1 MNLRD
6 WKFKTIIAGIL
17 TLAICISLLY
27 PMEIYAAEDSDE
39 DAGMYVETINDQAQ
53 ENKENIIE
61 ESKENIVSEENPE
74 AEQIVP
80 DGQENE
86 EIIPEKEKNTVS
98 DAQKLD
104 NINMSDQ
111 ISKETSPE
119 EQKTEGQE
127 ERSAE
132 WNVIETE
139 DLTLQYDDRYSFDAV
154 RPGWK
159 IASVKTIEILSNR
172 VEAGQNTGERDKE
185 VVLCDRE
192 NGADIEAAGVGKAK
206 LLLVPAE
213 KLELAQKI
221 LKDPENVSDVHET
234 IDAVQVNV
242 TVEPARL
249 TLMYVAGQSNA
260 EGYCSAD
267 SGYRRSDS
275 IGCENGEVYSTYASA
290 ASRASSIAGIS
301 FSEPCTTDNASDF
314 VAGSLG
320 GDKSISG
327 KLLEYKLNALTTE
340 GNGKTG
346 LDSGLAYEWNRLTGD
361 KIWVV
366 NTAWGGT
373 SIDTW
378 IPGGASYRKS
388 MAVNSLVRK
397 TYEAEIEA
405 GHYTEGRSLMFW
417 LQGEADRKK
426 TAEAYYDSFEKL
438 YHAFDQELYLDGV
451 GIIMVRSN
459 EGKQNSGED
468 ISMSGPRIAQYAAG
482 RSKKLSKVFVVSNAN
497 EQWISDDQVKS
508 YFKNAYPEGYLTY
521 PIRSKSTRLPDSVSK
536 MHSDI
541 HYSQIAHNENAI
553 TAADGMYNVLY
564 NFGKVTPEI
573 CWKDRDGKKITSLSM
588 GMGDTETIIPVTSPV
603 YCGKLI
609 DYRIEGTGIS
619 YDEKAGTVSAK
630 KEGTYKITAYDPAG
644 NKVTALSVTV
654 KGIGIPRLTGTTTA
668 KSGIKVSWN
677 PVGAATGYAVY
688 RKTSG
693 GSWAMIA
700 TTTSESYTD
709 TKSLKNGTVYYY
721 TVRAYKGNINT
732 AKNNKYN
739 TKYWSGYDSAG
750 VKGRYISVPVISGA
764 SASAGGT
771 TISWKRANMAKGYAV
786 YRKEAGGSWRMIGT
800 TSSVNY
806 TDKTALTAGRTYYY
820 TVRAYTGSAD
830 AALDHKY
837 DSSYWSHYD
846 TSGVKAVFIA
856 APALTGVSTAKNGMK
871 IGWDPVKGASG
882 YAVYRKTSSTGW
894 KMIDTTTSSS
904 YTDKAG
910 MKNGAVYYYTVRAYM
925 GNVTTAKKNKY
936 NARYWSGYDN
946 SGVKGRYCTTPKL
959 TGVKASASGTS
970 VSWKKVSGATGYAV
984 YRKASGGNWTTIAT
998 TTGLSHTDKTALSG
1012 GKTYYYTVRAYV
1024 GNQNMAQTHKYES
1037 NYWSHYDTTG
1047 LKSVYLDTPE
1057 LTGTTT
1063 AKSGIKVSWKK
1074 VTGASGYA
1082 VYKKA
1087 SSTGWGMIGTTTST
1101 SYTDKEGMK
1110 NGAEYSY
1117 TVRAYVGNAATA
1129 KKNRYDARY
1138 WSGYDDSGVKG
1149 KYYSTPILTGERASA
1164 SGRTITWNTISNVSG
1179 YAVYRK
1185 ASDGNWVMIAT
1196 TTLTSYTDKEKLEHG
1211 KIYYYTVRAYVGN
1224 VATAKDNRYDS
1235 CYWSYYDTTGIRTV
1249 YIGTPELDTIVKLDS
1264 GIRIIWNAVNG
1275 ADGYAV
1281 YRKLPG
1287 EIWKM
1292 IDTTASTSYTDKP
1305 GATTVYCY
1313 TVRAYRGNEITAKV
1327 NKYSSVY
1334 WSGYEEMRIT
1344 GE

>member
-693 GSWAMIA
+693 GSW
-700 TTTSESYTD
+700 
-709 TKSLKNGTVYYY
+709 
-721 TVRAYKGNINT
+721 
-732 AKNNKYN
+732 
-739 TKYWSGYDSAG
+739 
-750 VKGRYISVPVISGA
+750 
-764 SASAGGT
+764 
-771 TISWKRANMAKGYAV
+771 
-786 YRKEAGGSWRMIGT
+786 RMIGT

>member
-693 GSWAMIA
+693 GSW
-700 TTTSESYTD
+700 
-709 TKSLKNGTVYYY
+709 G
-721 TVRAYKGNINT
+721 
-732 AKNNKYN
+732 
-739 TKYWSGYDSAG
+739 
-750 VKGRYISVPVISGA
+750 
-764 SASAGGT
+764 
-771 TISWKRANMAKGYAV
+771 
-786 YRKEAGGSWRMIGT
+786 MIGT

-820 TVRAYTGSAD
+820 TVRAYTGSSG